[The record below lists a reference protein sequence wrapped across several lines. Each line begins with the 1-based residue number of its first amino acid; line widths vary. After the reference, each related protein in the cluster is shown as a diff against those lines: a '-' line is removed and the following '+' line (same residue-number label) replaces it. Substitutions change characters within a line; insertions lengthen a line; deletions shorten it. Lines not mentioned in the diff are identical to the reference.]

1 MYLREREEKGRMKPD
16 WAELYD
22 EHVATYWERNGQC
35 QNPHCGHRPIHL
47 RHILRHKH
55 SGETL
60 EIGHICFLRWQ
71 AYHGLT
77 DAELIEYDEARK
89 YITSRGGRI
98 TAREYTR
105 FRESTLRER
114 EIKKLKKE
122 GPLIRVDLPISRFST
137 KESADEYAKK
147 HGGYC
152 SGRITMRGIQYWC
165 LYVPNLSTALKLAE
179 KGEIK

>member
-1 MYLREREEKGRMKPD
+1 MHLREREEKGRMKPD

-22 EHVATYWERNGQC
+22 EHVATYYKRNGQC

-77 DAELIEYDEARK
+77 EPELMEYEETRE
-89 YITSRGGRI
+89 YVTSRGGRI
-98 TAREYTR
+98 TGPEYARFEK
-105 FRESTLRER
+105 ETLKER
-114 EIKKLKKE
+114 RIKVLKKK
-122 GPLIRVDLPISRFST
+122 GQLKRVDFPLSQFST
-137 KESADEYAKK
+137 QENAEKYAEK

-152 SGRITMRGIQYWC
+152 SGKITMRESQYWC
-165 LYVPNLSTALKLAE
+165 LYIPKNEVPKN
-179 KGEIK
+179 KGIVR